1 MPSYDMHCTACD
13 ATFELFR
20 QRFLIEDDMV
30 CPDCGGAAESLL
42 TGFVTA
48 RPARGDGS
56 PTVRSYAG
64 HGGGCSCCSGAHPST
79 RAEWTS
85 PK

>member
-1 MPSYDMHCTACD
+1 MPSYDMHCAGCG
-13 ATFELFR
+13 AEFELFR
-20 QRFLIEDDMV
+20 QRFLTDADRV
-30 CPDCGGAAESLL
+30 CPECGGVAEQLM
-42 TGFVTA
+42 TGFVSS

-56 PTVRSYAG
+56 PTIRNYAG